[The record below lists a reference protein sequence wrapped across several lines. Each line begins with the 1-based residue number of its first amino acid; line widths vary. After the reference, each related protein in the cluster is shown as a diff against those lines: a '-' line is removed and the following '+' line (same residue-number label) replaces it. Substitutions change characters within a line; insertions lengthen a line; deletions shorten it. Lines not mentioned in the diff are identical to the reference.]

1 MLPIEEIDFGKAV
14 DELFAPTDAR
24 KQADLN
30 KTARNTDPQCA
41 GIDLGALAAGRWAVE
56 YDLRTAPDSFVK
68 HWEYL
73 RDALQKSKT
82 ISVLPITGSSL
93 SHQSVGRPPP

>member
-1 MLPIEEIDFGKAV
+1 MSLREPYPPWAGDHRMLPIEEIDFGKAV

-41 GIDLGALAAGRWAVE
+41 GIDLGALAAGRAGLAQW
-56 YDLRTAPDSFVK
+56 P
-68 HWEYL
+68 
-73 RDALQKSKT
+73 Q
-82 ISVLPITGSSL
+82 SVLP
-93 SHQSVGRPPP
+93 VGGRV

>member
-1 MLPIEEIDFGKAV
+1 M
-14 DELFAPTDAR
+14 DELFAPTDPP
-24 KQADLN
+24 KEADLKN
-30 KTARNTDPQCA
+30 TAETPKPNA
-41 GIDLGALAAGRWAVE
+41 VESILARLPPEGQAWLNGLNPFCRWAVE